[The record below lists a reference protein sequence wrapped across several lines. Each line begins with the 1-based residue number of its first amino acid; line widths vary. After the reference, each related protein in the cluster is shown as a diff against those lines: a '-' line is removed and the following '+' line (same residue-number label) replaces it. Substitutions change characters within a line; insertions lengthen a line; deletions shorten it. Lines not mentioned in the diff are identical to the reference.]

1 MPSPHQLAIILR
13 FREDKAEE
21 FERLFEEKVLPMLR
35 EFKAD
40 RKFASAV
47 LSRIVDDHVPK
58 GIRAYL
64 LELEVLKAEA
74 HDEFDSSKP
83 FLAFLGKAREWQPIE
98 PDVWIGDP
106 LFRI

>member
-1 MPSPHQLAIILR
+1 LPSPHQLAIILH
-13 FREDKAEE
+13 FREDKADE
-21 FERLFEEKVLPMLR
+21 FERLFEHEVLPMLR

-40 RKFASAV
+40 RKFASVV
-47 LSRIVDDHVPK
+47 LSRIVDEHVPK

-74 HDEFDSSKP
+74 HDEFDSSKR
-83 FLAFLGKAREWQPIE
+83 FLAFLGKAKEWQPID
-98 PDVWIGDP
+98 PDVWIGEP

>member
-1 MPSPHQLAIILR
+1 
-13 FREDKAEE
+13 
-21 FERLFEEKVLPMLR
+21 MLR

-40 RKFASAV
+40 RKFASVV
-47 LSRIVDDHVPK
+47 LSRIVDEHVPK

-74 HDEFDSSKP
+74 HDEFDSSKR
-83 FLAFLGKAREWQPIE
+83 FLAFLGKAKEWQPID
-98 PDVWIGDP
+98 PDVWIGEP